1 VSTDEQ
7 NCPPAGSDAGTD
19 FDAGFDTGFDLAGLD
34 TLTAARAVP
43 PPSATVLAGA
53 QAVILAA
60 VQREEPAE
68 PVPAP
73 GRPRRTRRWI
83 VAGVA
88 VAAVATAAA
97 VLPVVDFGGSSAANA
112 SAATT
117 FLNKTADHAGAQA
130 DHRGKYWKVQLLRN
144 DPRNPFGP
152 TYWQSRDG
160 GYAFDRQ
167 GHLRHW
173 TKPTAVAMS
182 ADGTRVEAPRQT
194 SWGIPNDGQVTWDQ
208 VAGLPTDPK
217 ALRERLDPHEPLW
230 PGSLYATASSLLAD
244 APVTPR
250 QRAALY
256 QVIASLPGVHLDGTA
271 KDELGRTG
279 TAISMTQR
287 YFANGPVVTR
297 TLLIDPRTGKV
308 LQESDS
314 GRKGPLNPTTY
325 VFTGWT
331 DKIA

>member
-1 VSTDEQ
+1 MSTDEQ
-7 NCPPAGSDAGTD
+7 NWLPAGSDAGTD
-19 FDAGFDTGFDLAGLD
+19 FDADFDLTGLD
-34 TLTAARAVP
+34 TLTAARDVP
-43 PPSATVLAGA
+43 PPSATVLACA

-73 GRPRRTRRWI
+73 ARPRRTRRWI

-97 VLPVVDFGGSSAANA
+97 VLPVVDFDGSSAANA

-130 DHRGKYWKVQLLRN
+130 DHRGRYWKVQLLSPDSR
-144 DPRNPFGP
+144 DPLGY
-152 TYWQSRDG
+152 TSWETRDG
-160 GYAFDRQ
+160 GYASDGH

-173 TKPTAVAMS
+173 SKPEASRVGP
-182 ADGTRVEAPRQT
+182 DGKQVPLTRQT
-194 SWGIPNDGQVTWDQ
+194 YWGGPSTAAVTWDQ
-208 VAGLPTDPK
+208 VAGLPTDPE
-217 ALRERLDPHEPLW
+217 ALRERLDPHDPRL
-230 PGSLYATASSLLAD
+230 PGAVYETASDLLAS
-244 APVTPR
+244 APVTSR

-279 TAISMTQR
+279 TAVSMTQR
-287 YFANGPVVTR
+287 FVAKGPVVTW
-297 TLLIDPRTGKV
+297 TLLIDPDTGKV
-308 LQESDS
+308 LQRSDD
-314 GRKGPLNPTTY
+314 GRKGPLNPATY